1 MSATISVLSTLE
13 RGDHLLCIDD
23 VYGGTQ
29 RYMRKIFGPQTGIA
43 WEMIDFSD
51 LNKVRASI
59 KKNTKIVW
67 IESPTNPTLKC
78 TDIAAVAKIC
88 HDKGALLVIDNTF
101 MSPALQ
107 NPLKLGADIVMHSLT
122 KYIGGHSDVVAGAL
136 MFNDPALYDK
146 LYFNIKSIGT
156 CLAPFDAWIALRGS
170 KTLKLRAEKAA
181 DNALVLAKWLEKCPK
196 IEKVLYPG
204 LPSHPHHKIA
214 LKNRANTK
222 LSGGSGM
229 LGLYIKGDIHDTNK
243 FLSTLK
249 LVTLAESLGG
259 IESLI
264 ESPALMTHGS
274 VPPDHR
280 KMLGIDDNYCRMS
293 VGIEDV

>member
-1 MSATISVLSTLE
+1 M
-13 RGDHLLCIDD
+13 
-23 VYGGTQ
+23 
-29 RYMRKIFGPQTGIA
+29 
-43 WEMIDFSD
+43 
-51 LNKVRASI
+51 
-59 KKNTKIVW
+59 
-67 IESPTNPTLKC
+67 
-78 TDIAAVAKIC
+78 
-88 HDKGALLVIDNTF
+88 
-101 MSPALQ
+101 
-107 NPLKLGADIVMHSLT
+107 KLGADIVMHSLT

-136 MFNDPALYDK
+136 MFNSPDLYDK

-214 LKNRANTK
+214 LKNRAHTK

-229 LGLYIKGDIHDTNK
+229 LGLYIKGNLQDTNT
-243 FLSTLK
+243 FLSSLK

-274 VPPDHR
+274 VPADHR

-293 VGIEDV
+293 VGIEDVDDIIDDIKQALKGI